1 MIWRAGLSD
10 AERVNG
16 WLARDFPETP
26 ADFSEALSFERNV
39 CLCEGEGGA
48 IFVWRGP
55 GIYEVHC
62 FFEQRG
68 REVREISAQILTT
81 MARDHGAKL
90 VWAAIP
96 DSSPK
101 VKTYVRWLG
110 FEPIDHAVFPHG
122 PCEIFTWEGGRCPH

>member
-1 MIWRAGLSD
+1 MIRRATLAD
-10 AERVNG
+10 REQVEG
-16 WLARDFPETP
+16 WIERDFHAVDYSQVLANEM
-26 ADFSEALSFERNV
+26 NV
-39 CLCEGEGGA
+39 CLVSGEGGS

-68 REVREISAQILTT
+68 MEVREISAAMLGL

-96 DSSPK
+96 DESRN

-110 FEPIDHAVFPHG
+110 FKSVGNAVFPHG
-122 PCEIFTWEGGRCPH
+122 PCELFIWENSPCLQS

>member
-1 MIWRAGLSD
+1 MIWRATLDDVAKVESWI
-10 AERVNG
+10 E
-16 WLARDFPETP
+16 RDFHKVDYSQVLANEM
-26 ADFSEALSFERNV
+26 NV
-39 CLCEGEGGA
+39 CLCQGEGGA

-68 REVREISAQILTT
+68 LEVREISQRILSM
-81 MARDHGAKL
+81 MAKDYGARL

-96 DSSPK
+96 DESRN

-110 FEPIDHAVFPHG
+110 FKPVGSATFPHG
-122 PCEIFTWEGGRCPH
+122 PCELFTWESDQCHL